1 VDSFIQDL
9 LLGLIVFI
17 LFLLICREIVC
28 WYFKINQTVSLL
40 EEIRDSMKP
49 DEKKVTEKDNIKL
62 ENDKKNEF
70 SFTE

>member
-49 DEKKVTEKDNIKL
+49 DEKK
-62 ENDKKNEF
+62 
-70 SFTE
+70 

>member
-1 VDSFIQDL
+1 MDSFIQDL